1 MEYRIVRYNVIIFIC
16 YVQKYMK
23 IYFFKQLVFFK
34 ENNKYIKIF
43 EFCIDIFSFQDV
55 DYFGF
60 FGREFSDEVV
70 VLDVKVFII
79 IIGQRYR
86 GTYLVVGG
94 IFVIYGIVQI
104 FLNFI
109 VKDID
114 KFLGFFFQVDIVV
127 IFFMQDF

>member
-1 MEYRIVRYNVIIFIC
+1 MYRL
-16 YVQKYMK
+16 KYMK
-23 IYFFKQLVFFK
+23 IYFFKQLVFYK

-79 IIGQRYR
+79 IIGQRYQ

-114 KFLGFFFQVDIVV
+114 QFLGFFFQVDIVV
-127 IFFMQDF
+127 IFFVQDF

>member
-1 MEYRIVRYNVIIFIC
+1 MYRLE
-16 YVQKYMK
+16 YMK
-23 IYFFKQLVFFK
+23 IYFFKQLVFYK

-43 EFCIDIFSFQDV
+43 EFCIDIFSFQNV

-114 KFLGFFFQVDIVV
+114 QFLGFFFQVDIVV
-127 IFFMQDF
+127 IFFVQDF